1 MTVTDRLEALREG
14 VRQSL
19 PEVDEIQDPE
29 LREKVVEVHALAL
42 SETEYERIED
52 IPPCGVPGSP
62 PMKRGTQ
69 ADHYR
74 GVARIAI
81 GMADELERVMGALGI
96 DRDVL
101 VAAALCHDVGKA
113 YEFSPRNR
121 ARWESEPMRTGL
133 PAVRHPVYGVH
144 LGLLVG
150 LPEPVVH
157 CIGAHSLHGEGAFVE
172 ASLETRIVQYADISF
187 WEILEKA
194 GVVDSEPG
202 TRSIEDA
209 LMGR

>member
-1 MTVTDRLEALREG
+1 VTSLQNLERLRAG
-14 VRQSL
+14 VGESL
-19 PEVDEIQDPE
+19 PEISEISDRA

-42 SETEYERIED
+42 AETEYESIED

-74 GVARIAI
+74 GVARMAMA
-81 GMADELERVMGALGI
+81 MADELERVLGDFGV

-101 VAAALCHDVGKA
+101 IAGALCHDVGKA

-121 ARWESEPMRTGL
+121 ARWDSDGVHVGR

-144 LGLLVG
+144 LGLRAE
-150 LPEPVVH
+150 LPESVIH

-172 ASLETRIVQYADISF
+172 ASLEARIVQYADIAF
-187 WEILEKA
+187 WEMLETA
-194 GVVDSEPG
+194 GLVERVAS
-202 TRSIEDA
+202 TRTVEDT